1 MTAVTGFCQIV
12 ASKTGLDSEDDKT
25 ILHVANSKYN
35 NEAFNA
41 VYFLIMKASMCPHV
55 NWYFFGAEQQ
65 YCVAQWPSG

>member
-35 NEAFNA
+35 NEAFNV